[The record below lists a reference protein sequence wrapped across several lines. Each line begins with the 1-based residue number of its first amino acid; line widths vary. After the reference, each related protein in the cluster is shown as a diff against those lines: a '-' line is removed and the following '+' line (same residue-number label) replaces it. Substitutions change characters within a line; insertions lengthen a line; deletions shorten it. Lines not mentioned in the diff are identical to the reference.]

1 MISNSVVN
9 SELII
14 VQPQENK
21 DRGMDKIRKRR

>member
-1 MISNSVVN
+1 VN